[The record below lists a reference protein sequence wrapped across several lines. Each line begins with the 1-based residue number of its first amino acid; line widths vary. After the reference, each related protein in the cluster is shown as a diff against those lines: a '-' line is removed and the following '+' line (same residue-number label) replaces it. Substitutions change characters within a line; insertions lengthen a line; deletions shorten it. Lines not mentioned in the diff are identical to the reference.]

1 MRRGWIAG
9 KNYSG
14 GYLISNSAA
23 ARIEEI
29 EEIEE
34 IEDIPLSPREIKI
47 IEMLNAES
55 DKNDNCAEVC

>member
-1 MRRGWIAG
+1 MRASPIR
-9 KNYSG
+9 G
-14 GYLISNSAA
+14 GYLISNDAV

-34 IEDIPLSPREIKI
+34 IPLSPREIKI